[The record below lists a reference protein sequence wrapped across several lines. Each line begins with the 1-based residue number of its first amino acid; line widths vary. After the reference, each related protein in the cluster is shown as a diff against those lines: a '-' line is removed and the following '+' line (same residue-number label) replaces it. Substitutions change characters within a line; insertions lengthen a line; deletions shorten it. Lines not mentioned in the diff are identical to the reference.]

1 MARKYLV
8 WNEIGDLISG
18 PHRKREVAE
27 RNERKAREDC
37 AAGRDN
43 GCGNGDPDSSEFP
56 QYGTTCG
63 VLNPHGVHIQVTE
76 DGWDIT
82 GDDY

>member
-1 MARKYLV
+1 MREYLV
-8 WNEIGDLISG
+8 WRESGDLISG

-27 RNERKAREDC
+27 RIEREAREAC

-56 QYGTTCG
+56 MYGTTCG
-63 VLNPHGVHIQVTE
+63 VLTPHGVHVQVTE
-76 DGWDIT
+76 GDLDIT
-82 GDDY
+82 GHDY